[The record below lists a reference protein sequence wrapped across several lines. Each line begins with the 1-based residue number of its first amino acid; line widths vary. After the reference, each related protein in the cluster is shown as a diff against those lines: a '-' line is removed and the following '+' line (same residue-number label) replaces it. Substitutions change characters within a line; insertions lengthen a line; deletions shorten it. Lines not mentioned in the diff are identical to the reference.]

1 MTRRVAHADQKPG
14 EMSPACYD
22 LCDEHGRGGFALPS
36 VLVSAG
42 ARKAPLLKRLAKL
55 RELLFQVGDFFLQ
68 GRDFVFQA
76 GEALG
81 VR

>member
-1 MTRRVAHADQKPG
+1 MTRRMAHADQKHG

-22 LCDEHGRGGFALPS
+22 LCDEQGGGGFALPS

-42 ARKAPLLKRLAKL
+42 ARKAPLLKLLAEI

-68 GRDFVFQA
+68 GCDLIFQA